1 MALQV
6 KSFNVKTKQRTNQSI
21 TKITSFV
28 LNLVFLTNFNMVAL
42 MKAFN
47 GRDVEVQVNID
58 ELLSET
64 VQK

>member
-1 MALQV
+1 MN
-6 KSFNVKTKQRTNQSI
+6 KSVII
-21 TKITSFV
+21 TETTFV
-28 LNLVFLTNFNMVAL
+28 LNLVSLTNFNRVAL

>member
-1 MALQV
+1 MVLQV
-6 KSFNVKTKQRTNQSI
+6 KSFKVKTKQRTNQSI
-21 TKITSFV
+21 TKTSFV
-28 LNLVFLTNFNMVAL
+28 LNLVSLTNFNMVAL

>member
-1 MALQV
+1 MVLQV
-6 KSFNVKTKQRTNQSI
+6 KSFDVKTKQRTNQSI
-21 TKITSFV
+21 TKTSFV
-28 LNLVFLTNFNMVAL
+28 LNLVSLTNFNMVAL

>member
-1 MALQV
+1 MVLQV

-21 TKITSFV
+21 TKTSFV
-28 LNLVFLTNFNMVAL
+28 LNLVSLTNFNMVAL

-47 GRDVEVQVNID
+47 GRDVEVQENID

>member
-1 MALQV
+1 MVLQV
-6 KSFNVKTKQRTNQSI
+6 KGFNVKTKQRTNQSI
-21 TKITSFV
+21 TKTSFV
-28 LNLVFLTNFNMVAL
+28 LNLVSLTNFNMVAL

-47 GRDVEVQVNID
+47 GRDVEVQENID